1 MARVTEAELD
11 GKVVKVYQAD
21 GENLPVVYSNDYM
34 ESGETVL
41 ARCAELGCPPFH
53 LVTMSKVGW
62 DRSMSPWPSAPV
74 VARNDHFTGEGPA
87 HLEWLLE
94 KAVPHAE
101 RVLGVNGA
109 TSFISGYSMAG
120 LFALWALYRTDFF
133 AGAVSASGSV
143 WFPGFREFV
152 LGHDPAGSPCGVYL
166 SLGNRETKV
175 SNPALQ
181 RTDETCREIR
191 DRFEE
196 AGVPAK
202 FELNPG
208 NHYRDMDVR
217 VAKGITWLLGR
228 AGI

>member
-11 GKVVKVYQAD
+11 GKVVKVYRAG
-21 GENLPVVYSNDYM
+21 GENLPVVYSNDYQ
-34 ESGETVL
+34 ENGEAVL
-41 ARCAELGCPPFH
+41 ARCAEIGCPPFH

-94 KAVPHAE
+94 KTVPHAE
-101 RVLGVNGA
+101 RVLGVSGA
-109 TSFISGYSMAG
+109 MSFISGYSMAG
-120 LFALWALYRTDFF
+120 LFALWAIFQTDFF

-143 WFPGFREFV
+143 WFPGFREFA
-152 LGHDPAGSPCGVYL
+152 LGHEPAGSPRGVYL
-166 SLGNRETKV
+166 SLGDRETKV

-181 RTDETCREIR
+181 HTDETCREIR
-191 DRFEE
+191 DHLEE

-217 VAKGITWLLGR
+217 VAKGIAWLLADGK
-228 AGI
+228 